1 MSSSREISVSL
12 QKLDHVQHSLQSW
25 LDGSG
30 NSAELIETFRI
41 FCKDSQLPDKFGAAL
56 ESVLSRVESSSLFTE
71 ESCSFSKKDL
81 ANALSIWLEKVQ
93 QYQSKEH
100 L

>member
-1 MSSSREISVSL
+1 MSIQHPQSA
-12 QKLDHVQHSLQSW
+12 QHAQHVQHSLQAW

-30 NSAELIETFRI
+30 NAADLIQACRI
-41 FCKDSQLPDKFGAAL
+41 FCKDSQLPEKYGTAL

-81 ANALSIWLEKVQ
+81 ANALKVWLEKVQ
-93 QYQSKEH
+93 QYQSKENS
-100 L
+100 

>member
-1 MSSSREISVSL
+1 MGIQQPQST
-12 QKLDHVQHSLQSW
+12 QHVEHSLQAW
-25 LDGSG
+25 LDGTGHST
-30 NSAELIETFRI
+30 ELIQAFRI
-41 FCKDSQLPDKFGAAL
+41 FCKDSQLPEKYGTAL

-93 QYQSKEH
+93 QYQSKERS
-100 L
+100 

>member
-1 MSSSREISVSL
+1 MSIQHPQSPQHAQQSV
-12 QKLDHVQHSLQSW
+12 QAW

-30 NSAELIETFRI
+30 NAADLIQTFRA
-41 FCKDSQLPDKFGAAL
+41 FYKDSHLPEKYGLAL
-56 ESVLSRVESSSLFTE
+56 ENVLSRVESSSLFTE

-100 L
+100 P

>member
-1 MSSSREISVSL
+1 MINIQQAQNL
-12 QKLDHVQHSLQSW
+12 QHTLQAW

-30 NSAELIETFRI
+30 NSADLIEAFRI
-41 FCKDSQLPDKFGAAL
+41 FCKDSQLPEKYGAAL
-56 ESVLSRVESSSLFTE
+56 ENILSRVESSSLFTE

-81 ANALSIWLEKVQ
+81 ANALNIWLEKVQ

-100 L
+100 P

>member
-1 MSSSREISVSL
+1 VSP
-12 QKLDHVQHSLQSW
+12 QNPENAQHSLQEW

-30 NSAELIETFRI
+30 NAADLIQAFRVY
-41 FCKDSQLPDKFGAAL
+41 CKDSQLPEKYGTAL
-56 ESVLSRVESSSLFTE
+56 ENVLSRVESSSLFTE

-93 QYQSKEH
+93 QYQAKEH
-100 L
+100 P

>member
-1 MSSSREISVSL
+1 MTIQNPQSA
-12 QKLDHVQHSLQSW
+12 QHSLQAW

-30 NSAELIETFRI
+30 HSAELIQAFRF
-41 FCKDSQLPDKFGAAL
+41 FCKESQLPEKYGTAL
-56 ESVLSRVESSSLFTE
+56 ENVLSRVESSSLFTE

-100 L
+100 S

>member
-1 MSSSREISVSL
+1 VSP
-12 QKLDHVQHSLQSW
+12 QNPQSAQHSLQEG

-30 NSAELIETFRI
+30 NAADLIQAFRVY
-41 FCKDSQLPDKFGAAL
+41 CKDSQLPEKYGTAL
-56 ESVLSRVESSSLFTE
+56 ENVLSRVESSSLFTE

-93 QYQSKEH
+93 QYQAKEH
-100 L
+100 P